1 MPFFGLFGS
10 EARSSP
16 SLENPNVSLS
26 DPHAWATIFGSN
38 SSFAGEAVTEQTA
51 LAVPAVAAAVNRI
64 ADAIASLPL
73 HLYRRSEEGRAKADA
88 DPLYRI
94 IHDQVNADYLTSFA
108 WRKWMVTRLLLRG
121 RALTYIERNK
131 AGRVMNL
138 WPLDPDRVVIEI
150 KGGRRVYRYR
160 LQDREVVYAASEII
174 DLVWMPTNDGVG
186 HHDPLIIHKN
196 AIGLAIAAERYASTV
211 FDASG
216 VPPLVMSGPAMSAA
230 AQERAAT
237 DVAAAVKAAKRERR
251 GILTMPT
258 GYDLKPIG
266 FDPSK
271 AQLLELRKFQ
281 ILEIARVFNI
291 PPTFLQDL
299 SSGTYSNTE
308 QQDLAFAKHCIG
320 PWVERIEQELNA
332 KLFSDRNRSLFVEFS
347 MDGLLRG
354 DFTTRMNGY
363 ATAIQNGIRT
373 PNEIRAMENL
383 PPSDQP
389 DADKLHIQGA
399 SVPLGEQ
406 SKANPTSEPAA

>member
-1 MPFFGLFGS
+1 MSFFNIFG
-10 EARSSP
+10 EQRSSP

-26 DPHAWATIFGSN
+26 DPGAWATIFGSA
-38 SSFAGEAVTEQTA
+38 SSFAGEPVTEQTA
-51 LAVPAVAAAVNRI
+51 LAVPAVAAAINKI
-64 ADAIASLPL
+64 SDAIASLPL
-73 HLYRRSEEGRAKADA
+73 QLFRRTEDGRAKADS

-94 IHDQVNADYLTSFA
+94 VHDQVNADYLTSFA
-108 WRKWMVTRLLLRG
+108 WRKWMVSRLLLRG

-160 LQDREVVYAASEII
+160 LADREVVYGAGEIV
-174 DLVWMPTNDGVG
+174 DLVWMPTGDGVG
-186 HHDPLIIHKN
+186 HHDPLIVNRN

-216 VPPLVMSGPAMSAA
+216 VPPLVMSGPAMSPG
-230 AQERAAT
+230 AQERAST

-258 GYDLKPIG
+258 GFDLKPIG
-266 FDPSK
+266 FEPSK
-271 AQLLELRKFQ
+271 AQLLELRQFQ
-281 ILEIARVFNI
+281 ILEIARVFGIN
-291 PPTFLQDL
+291 PTFLQDL
-299 SSGTYSNTE
+299 SNGTYSNTE
-308 QQDLAFAKHCIG
+308 QADISFAKHTLA
-320 PWVERIEQELNA
+320 PWIELIEQELNA
-332 KLFSDRNRSLFVEFS
+332 KLFSDRNRSLFVEFNI
-347 MDGLLRG
+347 DGMLRG
-354 DFTTRMNGY
+354 DFATRMAGY

-373 PNEIRAMENL
+373 PNEVRALDNL

-399 SVPLGEQ
+399 TTPLGSQ
-406 SKANPTSEPAA
+406 PQASPTAQAA